1 MRAGGTNDR
10 AGAARTRP
18 APSSAAPPMNR
29 RLTFQVHRV
38 NAKIAQVANPL
49 FRIQQ
54 LDLLSSRI
62 LVLLLERGEMRVG
75 ELVEEMVL
83 PQSTIS
89 HQLQRLEKRKLLRRR
104 RVKDDNR
111 AVAVSLTR
119 KGLEV
124 ARQCN
129 QLSLDPAIHDLWRE
143 RKRGCAGQAR
153 ASRRLTRKQRPRITS
168 PRPSPPTA
176 PSSGRRRTT
185 RSPVLPSADG
195 SRGIRRPAPCRS
207 TDAPR

>member
-1 MRAGGTNDR
+1 MREGGTSATR
-10 AGAARTRP
+10 VARTRP
-18 APSSAAPPMNR
+18 APSPAAPPMTR

-49 FRIQQ
+49 FRIRQ

-62 LVLLLERGEMRVG
+62 LVLLLERNELRVG
-75 ELVEEMVL
+75 ELVDEMVL

-104 RVKDDNR
+104 RAQDDNR
-111 AVAVSLTR
+111 AVAVSLTP

-129 QLSLDPAIHDLWRE
+129 RLSLAVYQHMTE
-143 RKRGCAGQAR
+143 RLSSAEAAELAR
-153 ASRRLTRKQRPRITS
+153 LLGKMFATLETFSASI
-168 PRPSPPTA
+168 
-176 PSSGRRRTT
+176 
-185 RSPVLPSADG
+185 D
-195 SRGIRRPAPCRS
+195 
-207 TDAPR
+207 

>member
-1 MRAGGTNDR
+1 MREGGTNGR
-10 AGAARTRP
+10 AGAARTRS
-18 APSSAAPPMNR
+18 APSSTAPPMNQ

-38 NAKIAQVANPL
+38 NAKIAQVANSL

-62 LVLLLERGEMRVG
+62 LVLLLERDEMRVG

-104 RVKDDNR
+104 RAKDDNR
-111 AVAVSLTR
+111 SVAVSLTQ
-119 KGLEV
+119 KGFEV

-129 QLSLDPAIHDLWRE
+129 QLSLAVYQHVTE
-143 RKRGCAGQAR
+143 
-153 ASRRLTRKQRPRITS
+153 RLTGVEAAQLARLLGKMFATLETFNASIDPH
-168 PRPSPPTA
+168 
-176 PSSGRRRTT
+176 
-185 RSPVLPSADG
+185 
-195 SRGIRRPAPCRS
+195 
-207 TDAPR
+207 

>member
-1 MRAGGTNDR
+1 MRAGGTK
-10 AGAARTRP
+10 AGAARTRS
-18 APSSAAPPMNR
+18 APSSAAPPINR

-38 NAKIAQVANPL
+38 NAKVAQIANPL

-62 LVLLLERGEMRVG
+62 LVLLLERDEMRVG

-104 RVKDDNR
+104 RARDDNR
-111 AVAVSLTR
+111 SVAVSLTQ

-129 QLSLDPAIHDLWRE
+129 QLSLAVYQHMTE
-143 RKRGCAGQAR
+143 
-153 ASRRLTRKQRPRITS
+153 RLTDVEAAQLARLLGKMFATLETFSESIDP
-168 PRPSPPTA
+168 
-176 PSSGRRRTT
+176 
-185 RSPVLPSADG
+185 
-195 SRGIRRPAPCRS
+195 
-207 TDAPR
+207 

>member
-1 MRAGGTNDR
+1 
-10 AGAARTRP
+10 
-18 APSSAAPPMNR
+18 MNR

-38 NAKIAQVANPL
+38 NAKVAQIANPL

-62 LVLLLERGEMRVG
+62 LVLLLERDEMRVG

-104 RVKDDNR
+104 RAKDDNR

-129 QLSLDPAIHDLWRE
+129 QLSLAVYQHMT
-143 RKRGCAGQAR
+143 G
-153 ASRRLTRKQRPRITS
+153 RLTGVEAAQLARLLCKMFATLE
-168 PRPSPPTA
+168 TF
-176 PSSGRRRTT
+176 
-185 RSPVLPSADG
+185 SA
-195 SRGIRRPAPCRS
+195 SIEPN
-207 TDAPR
+207 

>member
-1 MRAGGTNDR
+1 MRAGGTNGR
-10 AGAARTRP
+10 AGAAGTRP
-18 APSSAAPPMNR
+18 AASSTAPPMNQ

-129 QLSLDPAIHDLWRE
+129 QLSLAVYQHMTE
-143 RKRGCAGQAR
+143 
-153 ASRRLTRKQRPRITS
+153 RLTGVEAAQLARLLGKMFATLE
-168 PRPSPPTA
+168 TF
-176 PSSGRRRTT
+176 
-185 RSPVLPSADG
+185 SA
-195 SRGIRRPAPCRS
+195 SIEPN
-207 TDAPR
+207 

>member
-1 MRAGGTNDR
+1 MRAGGTK
-10 AGAARTRP
+10 AGAARTRS

-38 NAKIAQVANPL
+38 NAKVAQIANPL

-62 LVLLLERGEMRVG
+62 LVLLLERDEMRVG

-104 RVKDDNR
+104 RAKDDNR

-129 QLSLDPAIHDLWRE
+129 QLSLAVYQHMTE
-143 RKRGCAGQAR
+143 
-153 ASRRLTRKQRPRITS
+153 RLTGVEAAQLARLLGKMFATLE
-168 PRPSPPTA
+168 TF
-176 PSSGRRRTT
+176 
-185 RSPVLPSADG
+185 SA
-195 SRGIRRPAPCRS
+195 SIEPN
-207 TDAPR
+207 

>member
-1 MRAGGTNDR
+1 MRAGGTK
-10 AGAARTRP
+10 AGAARTRS

-38 NAKIAQVANPL
+38 NAKVALIGNPL
-49 FRIQQ
+49 FRNQQ

-62 LVLLLERGEMRVG
+62 LVLLLERDEMRVG

-104 RVKDDNR
+104 RAKDDNR

-129 QLSLDPAIHDLWRE
+129 QLSLAVYQHMTE
-143 RKRGCAGQAR
+143 
-153 ASRRLTRKQRPRITS
+153 RLTGVEAAQLARLLGKMFATLE
-168 PRPSPPTA
+168 TF
-176 PSSGRRRTT
+176 
-185 RSPVLPSADG
+185 SASIEPD
-195 SRGIRRPAPCRS
+195 
-207 TDAPR
+207 

>member
-1 MRAGGTNDR
+1 MREGGTNE
-10 AGAARTRP
+10 AARAARSR
-18 APSSAAPPMNR
+18 SSPAAPPMTR

-38 NAKIAQVANPL
+38 NAKIAQIANPL

-62 LVLLLERGEMRVG
+62 LVLLLERSELRVG
-75 ELVEEMVL
+75 ELVDEMVL

-104 RVKDDNR
+104 RARDDNR
-111 AVAVSLTR
+111 AVAVSLTP

-129 QLSLDPAIHDLWRE
+129 QLSLAVYQHMTE
-143 RKRGCAGQAR
+143 RLSSAEAAELAR
-153 ASRRLTRKQRPRITS
+153 LLGKMFATLETFSASI
-168 PRPSPPTA
+168 
-176 PSSGRRRTT
+176 
-185 RSPVLPSADG
+185 D
-195 SRGIRRPAPCRS
+195 
-207 TDAPR
+207 

>member
-1 MRAGGTNDR
+1 MRAGGTK
-10 AGAARTRP
+10 AGAARTRS

-38 NAKIAQVANPL
+38 NAKVAQIANPL

-62 LVLLLERGEMRVG
+62 LVLLLERDEMRVG

-104 RVKDDNR
+104 RARDDNR
-111 AVAVSLTR
+111 SVAVSLTQR
-119 KGLEV
+119 GLEV

-129 QLSLDPAIHDLWRE
+129 QLSLAVYQHMTE
-143 RKRGCAGQAR
+143 
-153 ASRRLTRKQRPRITS
+153 RLTDVEAAQLARLLGKMFATLETFSESIDP
-168 PRPSPPTA
+168 
-176 PSSGRRRTT
+176 
-185 RSPVLPSADG
+185 
-195 SRGIRRPAPCRS
+195 
-207 TDAPR
+207 

>member
-104 RVKDDNR
+104 RAKDDNR

-129 QLSLDPAIHDLWRE
+129 QLSLAVYQHMTE
-143 RKRGCAGQAR
+143 
-153 ASRRLTRKQRPRITS
+153 RLTGVEAAQLARLLGKMFATLE
-168 PRPSPPTA
+168 TF
-176 PSSGRRRTT
+176 
-185 RSPVLPSADG
+185 SA
-195 SRGIRRPAPCRS
+195 SIEPN
-207 TDAPR
+207 